1 MCAYKCNYICH
12 VNFLLEILLVA
23 AYASLFIFLIA
34 KMKFF
39 ECEGISRKAIQ
50 GVFILKILF
59 GVLLSLIYTFYYTDR
74 STADIYKYFDDS
86 KVMFDALFTKPLD
99 YFQILFGIGND
110 TPYFEVYY
118 NQMNHWYRE
127 YDSNLYN
134 DSHTIIRFNAVIRL
148 FSMGV
153 YNVHT
158 VFICFLSLLG
168 LSAIYKTFIPV
179 MKEKSLLLF
188 GAVFLIPSV
197 LFWGSG
203 VLKEGL
209 LFFGLGFLIYYSP
222 TLSLHKE
229 ERTAN
234 VKSIFWV
241 VFSIVL
247 LALTKFYVA
256 IAVIPALLA
265 NYWISLTP
273 NHSPNGEGSKGVL
286 MKYILSYLTL
296 FTIGLLATNSLEVLV
311 QKQKDFINLANG
323 GTYLQR
329 ITEEKTD
336 TVYIASDL
344 HEQMDI
350 NRKTKKVEITGKID
364 YCKVWTNGKLGEETE
379 FAGAKNFK
387 ETEYRLLLDYG
398 KTGST
403 IEIQKLEANI
413 LSFLKATPKALYNTF
428 FRPFF
433 LESFSPFILIA
444 GFENLF
450 IILLTIAAII
460 FADKKVL
467 NEKLFWLCVFFTLV
481 IFALTGLITPVIG
494 AIVRYKIAALPL
506 LLIALFILI
515 DKDKLT
521 SKLPFTKRFF

>member
-1 MCAYKCNYICH
+1 MS
-12 VNFLLEILLVA
+12 VMLEILLVT

-39 ECEGISRKAIQ
+39 ACEGINRKAIQ
-50 GVFILKILF
+50 GMFILKILF
-59 GVLLSLIYTFYYTDR
+59 GILLYLVYTFYYTNR

-86 KVMFDALFTKPLD
+86 KVMFDALFTKPQD
-99 YFQILFGIGND
+99 YFQMLFGIRND
-110 TPYFEVYY
+110 TPYFDVYY

-134 DSHTIIRFNAVIRL
+134 DSHTIIRFNAVVRL

-153 YNVHT
+153 YNVHS
-158 VFICFLSLLG
+158 VFMCFLSLLG
-168 LSAIYKTFIPV
+168 LTAIYKTFIPV

-222 TLSLHKE
+222 TLSLPKG
-229 ERTAN
+229 ERTSI
-234 VKSIFWV
+234 VKSTFWIL
-241 VFSIVL
+241 FSVAL

-256 IAVIPALLA
+256 IAIIPALAA
-265 NYWISLTP
+265 NFWIEKTG
-273 NHSPNGEGSKGVL
+273 NRNVL
-286 MKYILSYLTL
+286 LKYIASYTL
-296 FTIGLLATNSLEVLV
+296 IFCVGLLATNSLQVLV

-329 ITEEKTD
+329 ITAEKTD
-336 TVYIASDL
+336 TVYIASGL

-350 NRKTKKVEITGKID
+350 NRKTKEVEIAGKID
-364 YCKVWTNGKLGEETE
+364 YCRIWQNGKLGEETE
-379 FAGAKNFK
+379 FVGAKNFK

-403 IEIQKLEANI
+403 IEIQKLEPNI
-413 LSFLKATPKALYNTF
+413 LSFLKAAPKALFNTF
-428 FRPFF
+428 FRPFLF
-433 LESFSPFILIA
+433 ESFSPFILMA

-450 IILLTIAAII
+450 ILLLTIVAII
-460 FADKKVL
+460 FADKKIFS
-467 NEKLFWLCVFFTLV
+467 EKMFWFCVFFTLV
-481 IFALTGLITPVIG
+481 IFSLTGLITPVIG

-506 LLIALFILI
+506 LLIAIFMLI
-515 DKDKLT
+515 DKNKLT
-521 SKLPFTKRFF
+521 NKFPFLKRLF

>member
-1 MCAYKCNYICH
+1 MSGM
-12 VNFLLEILLVA
+12 LEILLVT

-39 ECEGISRKAIQ
+39 TCEGINRKAIQ
-50 GVFILKILF
+50 GMFILKILF
-59 GVLLSLIYTFYYTDR
+59 GILLYLVYTFYYTDR

-86 KVMFDALFTKPLD
+86 KVMFDALFTKPQD
-99 YFQILFGIGND
+99 YFQMLFGIGND
-110 TPYFEVYY
+110 TPYFDVYY

-134 DSHTIIRFNAVIRL
+134 DSHTIIRFNAVVRL

-158 VFICFLSLLG
+158 VFMCFLSLLG
-168 LSAIYKTFIPV
+168 LTAIYKTFTPV
-179 MKEKSLLLF
+179 MKEKNFLLF

-209 LFFGLGFLIYYSP
+209 LFFGLGFLVYYAHKVIYGEWK
-222 TLSLHKE
+222 L
-229 ERTAN
+229 
-234 VKSIFWV
+234 KSIFWIL
-241 VFSIVL
+241 FSIVL

-256 IAVIPALLA
+256 IAVIPGLAA
-265 NYWISLTP
+265 NYWLEKTG
-273 NHSPNGEGSKGVL
+273 NKNAL
-286 MKYILSYLTL
+286 LKYIASYTL
-296 FTIGLLATNSLEVLV
+296 IFCVGLLATNSLQVLV

-329 ITEEKTD
+329 ITTEKTD
-336 TVYIASDL
+336 TIYISSSM
-344 HEQMDI
+344 HEQLDI
-350 NRKTKKVEITGKID
+350 NRKTKEVEVTGKID
-364 YCKVWTNGKLGEETE
+364 YCKVWKEGQLGKETE
-379 FAGAKNFK
+379 FLGAKNFK

-403 IEIQKLEANI
+403 IEIQKLEPNI
-413 LSFLKATPKALYNTF
+413 LSFLKAAPKALYNTF

-433 LESFSPFILIA
+433 FESFSPFILMA

-450 IILLTIAAII
+450 ILLLTIVAII
-460 FADKKVL
+460 FADKKIFS
-467 NEKLFWLCVFFTLV
+467 EKMFWFCVFFTLV
-481 IFALTGLITPVIG
+481 IFSLTGLITPVIG

-506 LLIALFILI
+506 LLIALFMLI
-515 DKDKLT
+515 DKNKLT
-521 SKLPFTKRFF
+521 KKLPYFRKVYKN

>member
-1 MCAYKCNYICH
+1 MSI
-12 VNFLLEILLVA
+12 LLEILLVA

-39 ECEGISRKAIQ
+39 ACEGISRKAIQ
-50 GVFILKILF
+50 CVFILKIVF
-59 GVLLSLIYTFYYTDR
+59 GVALSLIYTFYYTDR

-86 KVMFDALFTKPLD
+86 KVMFDALFTKPQD
-99 YFQILFGIGND
+99 YFQMLFGIGND
-110 TPYFEVYY
+110 TPYFDMYY

-134 DSHTIIRFNAVIRL
+134 DSHTIIRFNAVVRL

-158 VFICFLSLLG
+158 VFMCFLSLLG
-168 LSAIYKTFIPV
+168 LTAIYKTFIPV
-179 MKEKSLLLF
+179 LKEKSLLLF

-209 LFFGLGFLIYYSP
+209 LFFGLGFLIYYS
-222 TLSLHKE
+222 LSLSLPKG
-229 ERTAN
+229 ERTAI
-234 VKSIFWV
+234 VKSIFWIL
-241 VFSIVL
+241 FSIVL

-256 IAVIPALLA
+256 IAVIPALVA
-265 NYWISLTP
+265 NFWIEKTENKNVFP
-273 NHSPNGEGSKGVL
+273 
-286 MKYILSYLTL
+286 KYIASYILIFSAGL
-296 FTIGLLATNSLEVLV
+296 FATNSLQVLV

-329 ITEEKTD
+329 ITTEKTD
-336 TVYIASDL
+336 TVYIASVM
-344 HEQMDI
+344 HEQLDI
-350 NRKTKKVEITGKID
+350 NRKTKEVTIINKID
-364 YCKVWTNGKLGEETE
+364 YCRVWKDGKLGEETE
-379 FAGAKNFK
+379 FVGAKNFK

-403 IEIQKLEANI
+403 IEIQKLEPNI

-433 LESFSPFILIA
+433 FESFSPFILMA

-450 IILLTIAAII
+450 IILLAIAAII
-460 FADKKVL
+460 FADKKIF

-506 LLIALFILI
+506 LLIALFMLI
-515 DKDKLT
+515 DKNKLT
-521 SKLPFTKRFF
+521 KKLPYFRKVFKD

>member
-1 MCAYKCNYICH
+1 M
-12 VNFLLEILLVA
+12 
-23 AYASLFIFLIA
+23 
-34 KMKFF
+34 
-39 ECEGISRKAIQ
+39 
-50 GVFILKILF
+50 
-59 GVLLSLIYTFYYTDR
+59 
-74 STADIYKYFDDS
+74 
-86 KVMFDALFTKPLD
+86 
-99 YFQILFGIGND
+99 LFGIGND
-110 TPYFEVYY
+110 TPYFDVYY

-158 VFICFLSLLG
+158 VFMCFLSLLG
-168 LSAIYKTFIPV
+168 LMAIYKTFIPV
-179 MKEKSLLLF
+179 VKEKSLLLF
-188 GAVFLIPSV
+188 GAVFMMPSV

-209 LFFGLGFLIYYSP
+209 LFFGLGFLVYYS
-222 TLSLHKE
+222 HKVIYGGWS
-229 ERTAN
+229 A
-234 VKSIFWV
+234 KSIFWI
-241 VFSIVL
+241 VFSIVV

-256 IAVIPALLA
+256 IAVIPALVA
-265 NYWISLTP
+265 NYWIEKTG
-273 NHSPNGEGSKGVL
+273 NKNVL
-286 MKYILSYLTL
+286 LKYFASYLLL
-296 FTIGLLATNSLEVLV
+296 FSIGLFATNSLQVLV

-329 ITEEKTD
+329 ITSEKTD
-336 TVYIASDL
+336 TVYIASGL

-350 NRKTKKVEITGKID
+350 NRKTKEVEITGKID
-364 YCKVWTNGKLGEETE
+364 YCRVWTNGKLGEETE
-379 FAGAKNFK
+379 FVGSKNFK

-403 IEIQKLEANI
+403 IAIQKLEPDI
-413 LSFLKATPKALYNTF
+413 FSFLKATPKALYNTF

-433 LESFSPFILIA
+433 FESFSPFILMA

-450 IILLTIAAII
+450 IILLTIIAII

-467 NEKLFWLCVFFTLV
+467 KEKLFWLCVFFTLV

-506 LLIALFILI
+506 LLIALFMLI

-521 SKLPFTKRFF
+521 TKLPFLKKYFSQRR

>member
-1 MCAYKCNYICH
+1 MS
-12 VNFLLEILLVA
+12 VLLEILLVT

-39 ECEGISRKAIQ
+39 ECEGISRRAIQ

-59 GVLLSLIYTFYYTDR
+59 GILLYLVYTFYYTDR

-86 KVMFDALFTKPLD
+86 KVLFDALFTKPQD
-99 YFQILFGIGND
+99 YFQMLFGIGND
-110 TPYFEVYY
+110 TPYFDVYY

-134 DSHTIIRFNAVIRL
+134 DSHTIIRFNAIIRL

-158 VFICFLSLLG
+158 VFMCFLSLLG
-168 LSAIYKTFIPV
+168 LTAIYKTFIPV

-209 LFFGLGFLIYYSP
+209 LFFGLGFLVYYS
-222 TLSLHKE
+222 HKVICCE
-229 ERTAN
+229 WN
-234 VKSIFWV
+234 LKSIFWIL
-241 VFSIVL
+241 FSIVI

-256 IAVIPALLA
+256 IAVIPALAA
-265 NYWISLTP
+265 NYWIKKTG
-273 NHSPNGEGSKGVL
+273 NKNVL
-286 MKYILSYLTL
+286 LKYIASYLLL
-296 FTIGLLATNSLEVLV
+296 FSMGLFATNSLQVLV

-329 ITEEKTD
+329 ITAEKTD
-336 TVYIASDL
+336 TVYIASGL

-350 NRKTKKVEITGKID
+350 DRKTKEVEITGKID
-364 YCKVWTNGKLGEETE
+364 YCRVWANGKLGEETE
-379 FAGAKNFK
+379 FVGAKNFK

-433 LESFSPFILIA
+433 FESFSPFILMA

-450 IILLTIAAII
+450 IILLTIFAIL
-460 FADKKVL
+460 FADKEVL
-467 NEKLFWLCVFFTLV
+467 NEKLFWLCVFFTIV

-506 LLIALFILI
+506 LLIALFMLI
-515 DKDKLT
+515 DKNKLT
-521 SKLPFTKRFF
+521 TKLPFLKKYFSQRR

>member
-1 MCAYKCNYICH
+1 MS
-12 VNFLLEILLVA
+12 VLLEILLVA
-23 AYASLFIFLIA
+23 AYASLFIFLNA

-39 ECEGISRKAIQ
+39 ECEGISLKAIQ
-50 GVFILKILF
+50 GVFILKIVF
-59 GVLLSLIYTFYYTDR
+59 GIALSLIYTFYYTDR

-86 KVMFDALFTKPLD
+86 KVLFDALFTKPLD
-99 YFQILFGIGND
+99 YFQMLFGIGND
-110 TPYFEVYY
+110 TPYFDVYY

-134 DSHTIIRFNAVIRL
+134 DSHTIIRFNAVVRL

-158 VFICFLSLLG
+158 VFMCFLSLLG
-168 LSAIYKTFIPV
+168 LTAIYKTFIPV
-179 MKEKSLLLF
+179 MKEKSILLF

-209 LFFGLGFLIYYSP
+209 LFFGLGFLIYYS
-222 TLSLHKE
+222 HKVIYE
-229 ERTAN
+229 EWN
-234 VKSIFWV
+234 LKNIFWIL
-241 VFSIVL
+241 FSIAV

-256 IAVIPALLA
+256 IAVIPALAA
-265 NYWISLTP
+265 NFWISLTLNP
-273 NHSPNGEGSKGVL
+273 TPNGEGNRGVL
-286 MKYILSYLTL
+286 LKYIVSY
-296 FTIGLLATNSLEVLV
+296 TIIFAIGVGFTNSLDVLV

-329 ITEEKTD
+329 ITAEKTD
-336 TVYIASDL
+336 TIYIASEM
-344 HEQMDI
+344 HEQLDI
-350 NRKTKKVEITGKID
+350 NRKTKEVTIINKID
-364 YCKVWTNGKLGEETE
+364 YCKVWKGGKLGEETE
-379 FAGAKNFK
+379 FVGAKNFK

-403 IEIQKLEANI
+403 IEIQKLEPTI

-428 FRPFF
+428 FRPFIF
-433 LESFSPFILIA
+433 ESFSPFILMA
-444 GFENLF
+444 GLENLF
-450 IILLTIAAII
+450 IIFLSIVAI
-460 FADKKVL
+460 FFSDRKVFR
-467 NEKLFWLCVFFTLV
+467 EKMFWLCVFFTLV

-494 AIVRYKIAALPL
+494 AIVRYKIAALPM
-506 LLIALFILI
+506 LFIVLFMLI

-521 SKLPFTKRFF
+521 SKLPFLKRFFR

>member
-1 MCAYKCNYICH
+1 MS
-12 VNFLLEILLVA
+12 VLLEILLVA
-23 AYASLFIFLIA
+23 AYSSLFIFLIA

-39 ECEGISRKAIQ
+39 ACEGISRKAIQ

-59 GVLLSLIYTFYYTDR
+59 GILLSLIYTFYYTDR

-86 KVMFDALFTKPLD
+86 KVLFDALFTKPVD
-99 YFQILFGIGND
+99 YFQMLFGIGND
-110 TPYFEVYY
+110 TPYFDVYY

-134 DSHTIIRFNAVIRL
+134 DSHTIIRFNAVVRL
-148 FSMGV
+148 FSMSV

-158 VFICFLSLLG
+158 VFMCFLSLLG
-168 LSAIYKTFIPV
+168 LTAIYKTFIPV

-209 LFFGLGFLIYYSP
+209 LFFGLGFLVYYS
-222 TLSLHKE
+222 HKVIYGDWN
-229 ERTAN
+229 AKN
-234 VKSIFWV
+234 IFWIL
-241 VFSIVL
+241 FSVAL

-256 IAVIPALLA
+256 VAVIPALVA
-265 NYWISLTP
+265 NYRIEKSG
-273 NHSPNGEGSKGVL
+273 NKNVL
-286 MKYILSYLTL
+286 LKYVTSYILI
-296 FTIGLLATNSLEVLV
+296 FCGGLLATNSLQVLV

-329 ITEEKTD
+329 ITTEKTD
-336 TVYIASDL
+336 TIYIASVMHDQL
-344 HEQMDI
+344 GI
-350 NRKTKKVEITGKID
+350 NQKTKEVTIINKID
-364 YCKVWTNGKLGEETE
+364 YCRVWKDGKLEEETE
-379 FAGAKNFK
+379 FVGAKNFK
-387 ETEYRLLLDYG
+387 ETSYRLLLDYG

-403 IEIQKLEANI
+403 IEIQKLEPNI

-433 LESFSPFILIA
+433 FESFSPFILMA

-450 IILLTIAAII
+450 IILLTIVVII
-460 FADKKVL
+460 FADRKVFK
-467 NEKLFWLCVFFTLV
+467 EKIFWLCVFFTVV

-506 LLIALFILI
+506 LLIALFMLI

-521 SKLPFTKRFF
+521 TKFPFLKRLF

>member
-1 MCAYKCNYICH
+1 
-12 VNFLLEILLVA
+12 
-23 AYASLFIFLIA
+23 
-34 KMKFF
+34 MKFF
-39 ECEGISRKAIQ
+39 ECEGISRRAIQ
-50 GVFILKILF
+50 GVFILKIFF
-59 GVLLSLIYTFYYTDR
+59 GILLYLVYTFYYTDR

-86 KVMFDALFTKPLD
+86 KVLFDALFTKPQD
-99 YFQILFGIGND
+99 YFQMLFGIGND
-110 TPYFEVYY
+110 TPYFDVYY

-158 VFICFLSLLG
+158 VFMCFLSLLG
-168 LSAIYKTFIPV
+168 LTAIYKTFIPV

-209 LFFGLGFLIYYSP
+209 LFFGLGFLVYYS
-222 TLSLHKE
+222 HKVIHSE
-229 ERTAN
+229 WN
-234 VKSIFWV
+234 LKSIFWIL
-241 VFSIVL
+241 FSIVL

-256 IAVIPALLA
+256 IALIPALVA
-265 NYWISLTP
+265 NYWIEKTD
-273 NHSPNGEGSKGVL
+273 NRNVL
-286 MKYILSYLTL
+286 KKYIASYILL
-296 FTIGLLATNSLEVLV
+296 FSAGLFVTNALQVLV
-311 QKQKDFINLANG
+311 QKQKDFISLANG

-329 ITEEKTD
+329 ITSEKID
-336 TVYIASDL
+336 TVYIASGL

-350 NRKTKKVEITGKID
+350 NRKTKEVEITGKID
-364 YCKVWTNGKLGEETE
+364 YCRVWQNGKLGKETE
-379 FAGAKNFK
+379 FVGAKNFK

-403 IEIQKLEANI
+403 IEIQKLEPNI

-433 LESFSPFILIA
+433 FESLSPFILMT

-450 IILLTIAAII
+450 ILILTIAAIT
-460 FADKKVL
+460 FADKKVFR
-467 NEKLFWLCVFFTLV
+467 EKMFWLCLFFTVV
-481 IFALTGLITPVIG
+481 IYALTGLITPVIG

-506 LLIALFILI
+506 LLIALFMLI

-521 SKLPFTKRFF
+521 TKIPYTKRFIG

>member
-1 MCAYKCNYICH
+1 MS
-12 VNFLLEILLVA
+12 VLLEILLVT
-23 AYASLFIFLIA
+23 AYASMFIFLIA

-39 ECEGISRKAIQ
+39 ECEGISRRAIQ
-50 GVFILKILF
+50 EVFTLKIFF
-59 GVLLSLIYTFYYTDR
+59 GILLYLVYTFYYTDR

-86 KVMFDALFTKPLD
+86 KVLFDTLFTKPQD
-99 YFQILFGIGND
+99 YFQMLLGIGND
-110 TPYFEVYY
+110 TPHFDVYY

-153 YNVHT
+153 YNVHA
-158 VFICFLSLLG
+158 VFMCFLSLLG
-168 LSAIYKTFIPV
+168 LTAIYKTFIPV

-209 LFFGLGFLIYYSP
+209 LFFGLGFLVYYS
-222 TLSLHKE
+222 HKVIYFE
-229 ERTAN
+229 LN
-234 VKSIFWV
+234 LKSIFWIL
-241 VFSIVL
+241 FSIVI

-256 IAVIPALLA
+256 IAVIPALTA
-265 NYWISLTP
+265 NFWIEKTG
-273 NHSPNGEGSKGVL
+273 NKNVL
-286 MKYILSYLTL
+286 LKYIASYLLL
-296 FTIGLLATNSLEVLV
+296 FSIGLSATNSLALDVLV

-329 ITEEKTD
+329 ITAEKTD
-336 TVYIASDL
+336 TVYIASGL

-350 NRKTKKVEITGKID
+350 NRKTKEVEITGKID
-364 YCKVWTNGKLGEETE
+364 YCKVWANGKLGEETE
-379 FAGAKNFK
+379 FVGAKNFK

-403 IEIQKLEANI
+403 IEIQKLEPNI
-413 LSFLKATPKALYNTF
+413 LSFLKATPNALYNTY

-433 LESFSPFILIA
+433 FESFSPFILMA

-450 IILLTIAAII
+450 IILLTIFAII

-467 NEKLFWLCVFFTLV
+467 IEKLFWLCAFFTLV

-506 LLIALFILI
+506 LLIALFMLI
-515 DKDKLT
+515 DKDKMT
-521 SKLPFTKRFF
+521 TKLPFTKRFFG

>member
-1 MCAYKCNYICH
+1 
-12 VNFLLEILLVA
+12 
-23 AYASLFIFLIA
+23 
-34 KMKFF
+34 MKFF
-39 ECEGISRKAIQ
+39 ECEGISRRAIQ

-59 GVLLSLIYTFYYTDR
+59 GILLYLVYTFYYTDR

-86 KVMFDALFTKPLD
+86 KVMFDSLFINPKD
-99 YFQILFGIGND
+99 YFQMLLGIHND
-110 TPYFEVYY
+110 TPYFDTYY

-158 VFICFLSLLG
+158 VFMCFLSLLG
-168 LSAIYKTFIPV
+168 LTAIYKTFITV
-179 MKEKSLLLF
+179 MKEKSLLLY

-209 LFFGLGFLIYYSP
+209 LFFGLGFLVYYS
-222 TLSLHKE
+222 HKVISGDW
-229 ERTAN
+229 N
-234 VKSIFWV
+234 LKSIFWIL
-241 VFSIVL
+241 FSIAL

-256 IAVIPALLA
+256 IAVIPALVA
-265 NYWISLTP
+265 NYWIEKTG
-273 NHSPNGEGSKGVL
+273 NRNVL
-286 MKYILSYLTL
+286 LKYIASYLLL
-296 FTIGLLATNSLEVLV
+296 FSIGLFATNSLQVLV

-329 ITEEKTD
+329 ITAEKTD
-336 TVYIASDL
+336 TIYIASGL
-344 HEQMDI
+344 HEQLEI
-350 NRKTKKVEITGKID
+350 NRKTKEVEITGKID
-364 YCKVWTNGKLGEETE
+364 YCRVWTNGKLGEETE
-379 FAGAKNFK
+379 FVGAKNFK
-387 ETEYRLLLDYG
+387 ETEYLLLLDYG

-403 IEIQKLEANI
+403 IEIQKLEPNI
-413 LSFLKATPKALYNTF
+413 LSFLKATPKALYNTY

-433 LESFSPFILIA
+433 FESFSPFILMA

-450 IILLTIAAII
+450 IILLTIVAII
-460 FADKKVL
+460 FADKKIL
-467 NEKLFWLCVFFTLV
+467 TEKLFWLCVFFTIV

-506 LLIALFILI
+506 LLIALFMLV
-515 DKDKLT
+515 DKNKLT
-521 SKLPFTKRFF
+521 DKLPFLKRF

>member
-1 MCAYKCNYICH
+1 MS
-12 VNFLLEILLVA
+12 VLLEILLVT

-39 ECEGISRKAIQ
+39 ECDGISRGAIQ

-59 GVLLSLIYTFYYTDR
+59 GILLYLVYTFYYTDR

-86 KVMFDALFTKPLD
+86 KIMFDTLFIKPQD
-99 YFQILFGIGND
+99 YFQMLFGIGND
-110 TPYFEVYY
+110 TPYFDVYY

-158 VFICFLSLLG
+158 VFMCFLSLLG
-168 LSAIYKTFIPV
+168 LTAIYKTFIPV
-179 MKEKSLLLF
+179 IKEKSLLLF
-188 GAVFLIPSV
+188 GSVFLIPSV

-209 LFFGLGFLIYYSP
+209 LFFGLGFLVNYS
-222 TLSLHKE
+222 HKVISGE
-229 ERTAN
+229 WN
-234 VKSIFWV
+234 LKSIFWIL
-241 VFSIVL
+241 FSIVL
-247 LALTKFYVA
+247 LTLTKFYVA
-256 IAVIPALLA
+256 IAVIPALVA
-265 NYWISLTP
+265 NYWIEKTG
-273 NHSPNGEGSKGVL
+273 NRNVL
-286 MKYILSYLTL
+286 LKYITSYLLL
-296 FTIGLLATNSLEVLV
+296 FSIGLFATNSLQVLV

-329 ITEEKTD
+329 ITAEKTD
-336 TVYIASDL
+336 TVYIASGL

-350 NRKTKKVEITGKID
+350 NKKNKKVEIIGKID

-379 FAGAKNFK
+379 FVGSKNFI
-387 ETEYRLLLDYG
+387 ETEYRLLIDYG

-403 IEIQKLEANI
+403 IEIQKLEPNI
-413 LSFLKATPKALYNTF
+413 LSFLKATPKAVYNTF

-433 LESFSPFILIA
+433 LESFSPFIFLA

-450 IILLTIAAII
+450 IILLTIVAIL
-460 FADKKVL
+460 FADKNAL

-506 LLIALFILI
+506 LLIALFMLI
-515 DKDKLT
+515 DKNKLT
-521 SKLPFTKRFF
+521 KKLPYFRKVFKD

>member
-110 TPYFEVYY
+110 TPYFDVYY

-158 VFICFLSLLG
+158 VFMCFLSLLG

-222 TLSLHKE
+222 TLSLPKE
-229 ERTAN
+229 ERTAI

-273 NHSPNGEGSKGVL
+273 NPSPNGEGSKGVL

-336 TVYIASDL
+336 TVYIAADL

-433 LESFSPFILIA
+433 FESFSPFILMA

>member
-1 MCAYKCNYICH
+1 MSAI
-12 VNFLLEILLVA
+12 LEILMVT
-23 AYASLFIFLIA
+23 AYASLFVFLIA

-39 ECEGISRKAIQ
+39 ACEGISRKAIQ

-86 KVMFDALFTKPLD
+86 KVLFDALLTKPQD
-99 YFQILFGIGND
+99 YFQMLFGIGND
-110 TPYFEVYY
+110 TPYFDSYY

-134 DSHTIIRFNAVIRL
+134 DSHTIIRFNAVIRW

-158 VFICFLSLLG
+158 IFMCFLSLLG
-168 LSAIYKTFIPV
+168 LTAIYKTFIPS
-179 MKEKSLLLF
+179 MKEKSLFLF

-209 LFFGLGFLIYYSP
+209 LFFGLGFLVYYA
-222 TLSLHKE
+222 HKVIFGE
-229 ERTAN
+229 WKL
-234 VKSIFWV
+234 KSIFWIL
-241 VFSIVL
+241 FSIML

-256 IAVIPALLA
+256 IAVIPALVA
-265 NYWISLTP
+265 NFWLEKTE
-273 NHSPNGEGSKGVL
+273 NKKVL
-286 MKYILSYLTL
+286 LKYITSYTL
-296 FTIGLLATNSLEVLV
+296 IFSIGLFATNSLEILV

-329 ITEEKTD
+329 ITAEKTD
-336 TVYIASDL
+336 TVYIASGL
-344 HEQMDI
+344 YEQMNI
-350 NRKTKKVEITGKID
+350 NRKTKEVEVTGKID
-364 YCKVWTNGKLGEETE
+364 YCKVWKEGQLGKETE
-379 FAGAKNFK
+379 FVGAKNFK
-387 ETEYRLLLDYG
+387 ETEYRLLLDYE

-403 IEIQKLEANI
+403 IEIQKLEPNI
-413 LSFLKATPKALYNTF
+413 LSFLKATPKALYNTY

-433 LESFSPFILIA
+433 FESFSPFILMA
-444 GFENLF
+444 GFENLLI
-450 IILLTIAAII
+450 IILTIVAII

-506 LLIALFILI
+506 LLIALFMLI
-515 DKDKLT
+515 DKNKLT
-521 SKLPFTKRFF
+521 KKLPYFRKVFQD

>member
-1 MCAYKCNYICH
+1 MS
-12 VNFLLEILLVA
+12 VLLEILLVA

-39 ECEGISRKAIQ
+39 ECEGISRRAIQ

-59 GVLLSLIYTFYYTDR
+59 GILLYLVYTFYYTDR

-86 KVMFDALFTKPLD
+86 KVMFDALFTKPQD
-99 YFQILFGIGND
+99 YFQMLFGIGND
-110 TPYFEVYY
+110 TPYFDIYY

-134 DSHTIIRFNAVIRL
+134 DSHTIIRFNTVVRL
-148 FSMGV
+148 FSMGL

-158 VFICFLSLLG
+158 VFMCFLSLLG
-168 LSAIYKTFIPV
+168 LTAIYRMFIPV
-179 MKEKSLLLF
+179 MKDKSLMLF
-188 GAVFLIPSV
+188 AAVFLIPSV

-209 LFFGLGFLIYYSP
+209 LFFGLGFLVYYSHKIIYGEW
-222 TLSLHKE
+222 SLK
-229 ERTAN
+229 N
-234 VKSIFWV
+234 VLWIL
-241 VFSIVL
+241 FSIAL

-256 IAVIPALLA
+256 IAVIPTLVANFWIEKSENKNVLL
-265 NYWISLTP
+265 
-273 NHSPNGEGSKGVL
+273 
-286 MKYILSYLTL
+286 KYIVSYIII
-296 FTIGLLATNSLEVLV
+296 FTIGHFATNSLQVLV

-329 ITEEKTD
+329 ITAKKTD
-336 TVYIASDL
+336 TIYIASVMHDQL
-344 HEQMDI
+344 EI
-350 NRKTKKVEITGKID
+350 NRKTKEVTIINKID
-364 YCKVWTNGKLGEETE
+364 YCRVWKNGKLSDETE
-379 FAGAKNFK
+379 FVGAKNFK

-403 IEIQKLEANI
+403 IDIQKLEPNI
-413 LSFLKATPKALYNTF
+413 LSFLKATPKAIYNTY

-433 LESFSPFILIA
+433 FESFSPFILLA

-450 IILLTIAAII
+450 ILLLTIAAII
-460 FADKKVL
+460 FADRKVFR
-467 NEKLFWLCVFFTLV
+467 EKMFWLCVFFTLV

-506 LLIALFILI
+506 LLIALFMMI

-521 SKLPFTKRFF
+521 TKLPFTKRFFG

>member
-1 MCAYKCNYICH
+1 MS
-12 VNFLLEILLVA
+12 VLLEFLLVA

-39 ECEGISRKAIQ
+39 ACEGISRRAIQ
-50 GVFILKILF
+50 GVFILKIIF
-59 GVLLSLIYTFYYTDR
+59 GIALSLIYTYYYTDR

-86 KVMFDALFTKPLD
+86 KVLFDALFTKPKD
-99 YFQILFGIGND
+99 YFQMLFGIGND
-110 TPYFEVYY
+110 TPYFNVYY

-134 DSHTIIRFNAVIRL
+134 DSHTIIRFNAVVRL

-158 VFICFLSLLG
+158 VFMCFLSLLG
-168 LSAIYKTFIPV
+168 LTAIYKTFIPV
-179 MKEKSLLLF
+179 MKEKKWLLF

-209 LFFGLGFLIYYSP
+209 LFFGLGFLVYYSP
-222 TLSLHKE
+222 TLSLPKG
-229 ERTAN
+229 ERTSI
-234 VKSIFWV
+234 VKSVFWIL
-241 VFSIVL
+241 FSVVL

-256 IAVIPALLA
+256 IAIIPALIA
-265 NYWISLTP
+265 NFWLEKSG
-273 NHSPNGEGSKGVL
+273 NKKVVL
-286 MKYILSYLTL
+286 KYIATYSVIFL
-296 FTIGLLATNSLEVLV
+296 IGLGLTNPLEVLV

-329 ITEEKTD
+329 ITAEKTD
-336 TVYIASDL
+336 TIYIASGL
-344 HEQMDI
+344 HEQMEI
-350 NRKTKKVEITGKID
+350 NRKTKEVEITGKID
-364 YCKVWTNGKLGEETE
+364 YCRIWTSGELGKETE
-379 FAGAKNFK
+379 FVGAKNFK
-387 ETEYRLLLDYG
+387 QTKYRLLLDYG

-403 IEIQKLEANI
+403 IDIKKLKPNI
-413 LSFLKATPKALYNTF
+413 LSFLKATPKAIYNTF

-433 LESFSPFILIA
+433 FESFSPFILMA

-450 IILLTIAAII
+450 ILLLTIIAII
-460 FADKKVL
+460 FAEKKIFK
-467 NEKLFWLCVFFTLV
+467 EKMFWLCIFFTLV

-506 LLIALFILI
+506 LLIALFMLI
-515 DKDKLT
+515 DKNKLT
-521 SKLPFTKRFF
+521 TKLPFLKRFF

>member
-1 MCAYKCNYICH
+1 MS
-12 VNFLLEILLVA
+12 VLLEILLVT

-39 ECEGISRKAIQ
+39 DCEGISRRAIQ

-59 GVLLSLIYTFYYTDR
+59 GILLYLVYTFYYTDR

-86 KVMFDALFTKPLD
+86 KVMFDALFTKPQD
-99 YFQILFGIGND
+99 YFQMLFGIGND
-110 TPYFEVYY
+110 TPHFDVYY

-134 DSHTIIRFNAVIRL
+134 DSHTIIRFNSVIRL
-148 FSMGV
+148 FSMSV

-158 VFICFLSLLG
+158 VFMCFISLLG
-168 LSAIYKTFIPV
+168 LTAIYKTFITV

-209 LFFGLGFLIYYSP
+209 LFFGLGFLVYYS
-222 TLSLHKE
+222 HKLIRGE
-229 ERTAN
+229 WN
-234 VKSIFWV
+234 LKSIFWIL
-241 VFSIVL
+241 FSIVL

-256 IAVIPALLA
+256 IAVIPALIA
-265 NYWISLTP
+265 NYWIEKTG
-273 NHSPNGEGSKGVL
+273 NRNVL
-286 MKYILSYLTL
+286 LKYIASYVLL
-296 FTIGLLATNSLEVLV
+296 FSIGLSATNSLQVLV

-329 ITEEKTD
+329 ITVEKTD
-336 TVYIASDL
+336 TVYIASVMHDQL
-344 HEQMDI
+344 EID
-350 NRKTKKVEITGKID
+350 RKTKQVKIINKID
-364 YCKVWTNGKLGEETE
+364 YCRIWKDGKLGEETE
-379 FAGAKNFK
+379 FVGAKNFK

-403 IEIQKLEANI
+403 IEIKKLEPDI
-413 LSFLKATPKALYNTF
+413 FSFLKATPKAIYNTY

-433 LESFSPFILIA
+433 FESVSPFILMA

-450 IILLTIAAII
+450 IILLTIVAIF

-467 NEKLFWLCVFFTLV
+467 TEKLFWFCVFFTLV
-481 IFALTGLITPVIG
+481 IFTLTGLITPVIG

-506 LLIALFILI
+506 LLIALFMLI

-521 SKLPFTKRFF
+521 IKFPFTKRFF

>member
-1 MCAYKCNYICH
+1 M
-12 VNFLLEILLVA
+12 VT
-23 AYASLFIFLIA
+23 AYASLFIFLIV

-39 ECEGISRKAIQ
+39 ECEGISRRAIQ

-59 GVLLSLIYTFYYTDR
+59 GILLYLVYTFYYTDR

-86 KVMFDALFTKPLD
+86 KVMFDALFTKPQD
-99 YFQILFGIGND
+99 YFQMLFGIGND
-110 TPYFEVYY
+110 TPYFDVYY

-148 FSMGV
+148 LSMGV

-158 VFICFLSLLG
+158 VFMCFLSLLG
-168 LSAIYKTFIPV
+168 LTAIYKTFIPV
-179 MKEKSLLLF
+179 MRKKNLLLF

-209 LFFGLGFLIYYSP
+209 LFFGLGFLAYYS
-222 TLSLHKE
+222 HKVISGE
-229 ERTAN
+229 WN
-234 VKSIFWV
+234 LKNIFWIL
-241 VFSIVL
+241 FSIAL

-256 IAVIPALLA
+256 IAIIPALIA
-265 NYWISLTP
+265 NYWIEKTSTK
-273 NHSPNGEGSKGVL
+273 NVL
-286 MKYILSYLTL
+286 MKYIASYTVL
-296 FTIGLLATNSLEVLV
+296 FSAGLFATNSLQVLV

-329 ITEEKTD
+329 ITDEKTD
-336 TVYIASDL
+336 TVYIASGL

-350 NRKTKKVEITGKID
+350 NRKTKEVEITGKID

-379 FAGAKNFK
+379 FVGAKNFK

-433 LESFSPFILIA
+433 FESFSPFILMA

-506 LLIALFILI
+506 LLIALFMLI
-515 DKDKLT
+515 DRNKLT
-521 SKLPFTKRFF
+521 TKFPFTKRFFG

>member
-1 MCAYKCNYICH
+1 MS
-12 VNFLLEILLVA
+12 VLLEILLVIG
-23 AYASLFIFLIA
+23 YASLFIFLIA
-34 KMKFF
+34 KIKFF

-59 GVLLSLIYTFYYTDR
+59 GILLYLVYTFYYTDR

-86 KVMFDALFTKPLD
+86 NVLFDALFTKPQD
-99 YFQILFGIGND
+99 YFQMLFGIGND
-110 TPYFEVYY
+110 TPYFDVYY

-158 VFICFLSLLG
+158 VFMCFLSLLG
-168 LSAIYKTFIPV
+168 LTAIYKTFIPV
-179 MKEKSLLLF
+179 MKDKSLLLF

-209 LFFGLGFLIYYSP
+209 LFFGLGFLVYYS
-222 TLSLHKE
+222 HKVIYGE
-229 ERTAN
+229 WSA
-234 VKSIFWV
+234 KSIFWIL
-241 VFSIVL
+241 FSIVV

-256 IAVIPALLA
+256 IAVIPALAA
-265 NYWISLTP
+265 NYWIEKTGNKS
-273 NHSPNGEGSKGVL
+273 VL
-286 MKYILSYLTL
+286 LKYIASYSLL
-296 FTIGLLATNSLEVLV
+296 FSAGLFATNSLQVLV

-329 ITEEKTD
+329 ITTEKTD
-336 TVYIASDL
+336 TVYVASGL

-350 NRKTKKVEITGKID
+350 NRKTKEVEITGKID
-364 YCKVWTNGKLGEETE
+364 YCRVWTNGKLGEETE
-379 FAGAKNFK
+379 FVGAKNFK

-403 IEIQKLEANI
+403 IEIQKLEPDI

-433 LESFSPFILIA
+433 FESFSPFILMA

-450 IILLTIAAII
+450 IILLTIVGIL

-467 NEKLFWLCVFFTLV
+467 TEKLFWLCVFFTIV

-494 AIVRYKIAALPL
+494 AIVRYKIAALPF
-506 LLIALFILI
+506 LLIALFMLI
-515 DKDKLT
+515 DKDKLIT
-521 SKLPFTKRFF
+521 KLPFLKRFSE

>member
-1 MCAYKCNYICH
+1 MW
-12 VNFLLEILLVA
+12 VLLEILLIT

-39 ECEGISRKAIQ
+39 SYEGISRSAIQ

-59 GVLLSLIYTFYYTDR
+59 GILLSVIYTYYYTDR

-86 KVMFDALFTKPLD
+86 KVLFDALFTKPQD
-99 YFQILFGIGND
+99 YFQMLFAIGND
-110 TPYFEVYY
+110 TPYFDTYY

-134 DSHTIIRFNAVIRL
+134 DSHTVIRFNAVARL

-168 LSAIYKTFIPV
+168 LTAIYKTFIPA
-179 MKEKSLLLF
+179 MKGKSLLLY

-209 LFFGLGFLIYYSP
+209 LFFGLGFLIYYSHKIIDGE
-222 TLSLHKE
+222 LSLK
-229 ERTAN
+229 N
-234 VKSIFWV
+234 ISWIL
-241 VFSIVL
+241 FSIVL

-256 IAVIPALLA
+256 VAVIPALVA
-265 NYWISLTP
+265 NYWLERTG
-273 NHSPNGEGSKGVL
+273 NKFVL
-286 MKYILSYLTL
+286 LKYIASYIII
-296 FTIGLLATNSLEVLV
+296 FAIGFSISHPLEVLV

-329 ITEEKTD
+329 ITTEKTD
-336 TVYIASDL
+336 TVYIASGL
-344 HEQMDI
+344 HEQLEID
-350 NRKTKKVEITGKID
+350 RKTKEVEITGKVD
-364 YCKVWTNGKLGEETE
+364 YCRVWQNGKLGDEVE
-379 FAGAKNFK
+379 FVGAKNFK
-387 ETEYRLLLDYG
+387 ETQYRLLLDYG

-403 IEIQKLEANI
+403 IEIKKLEPTI

-433 LESFSPFILIA
+433 FESFSPFILMA

-450 IILLTIAAII
+450 ILLLTIVAIL
-460 FADKKVL
+460 FADKKVFR
-467 NEKLFWLCVFFTLV
+467 EKMFWLCVFFTLV

-506 LLIALFILI
+506 LLIALFMLI
-515 DKDKLT
+515 DKAKLT
-521 SKLPFTKRFF
+521 SKFSFLKRFF

>member
-1 MCAYKCNYICH
+1 MNL
-12 VNFLLEILLVA
+12 LLEILLVA
-23 AYASLFIFLIA
+23 AHASLFIFLIA

-86 KVMFDALFTKPLD
+86 KVLFDALFTKPVD
-99 YFQILFGIGND
+99 YFQMLFGIGND
-110 TPYFEVYY
+110 TPYFDVYY

-134 DSHTIIRFNAVIRL
+134 DSHTIIRFNAVVRL
-148 FSMGV
+148 FSMGF

-158 VFICFLSLLG
+158 VFMCFLSLLG
-168 LSAIYKTFIPV
+168 LTAIYKTFISV
-179 MKEKSLLLF
+179 MKEKSMLLF

-209 LFFGLGFLIYYSP
+209 LFFGLGFLVYYS
-222 TLSLHKE
+222 HKVIYGE
-229 ERTAN
+229 WNLKN
-234 VKSIFWV
+234 VFWILL
-241 VFSIVL
+241 SIVL

-256 IAVIPALLA
+256 IAVIPALAA
-265 NYWISLTP
+265 NYWIEKTDNKNVFL
-273 NHSPNGEGSKGVL
+273 
-286 MKYILSYLTL
+286 KYIISYILL
-296 FTIGLLATNSLEVLV
+296 FSIGLFATNSLQVLV

-329 ITEEKTD
+329 ITTEKTD
-336 TVYIASDL
+336 TVYIASGL
-344 HEQMDI
+344 YEQMRID
-350 NRKTKKVEITGKID
+350 RKTKEVEITGKID
-364 YCKVWTNGKLGEETE
+364 YCRVWEDGKLGEETE
-379 FAGAKNFK
+379 FVGAKNFK

-403 IEIQKLEANI
+403 IDIQKLEPNI
-413 LSFLKATPKALYNTF
+413 LSFLKAAPKALYNTF

-433 LESFSPFILIA
+433 FESFSPFILMA

-450 IILLTIAAII
+450 IILLSIVAIL

-467 NEKLFWLCVFFTLV
+467 KEKMFWLCVFFTLV

-506 LLIALFILI
+506 LLIALFMLI
-515 DKDKLT
+515 DRNKLVN
-521 SKLPFTKRFF
+521 KFTFLSRFF